1 MKLRNSRLL
10 TVAGIG
16 IATVLVIGGT
26 ATAAS
31 RITAHDIA
39 TGAANS
45 RVIKDGSVHQEDM
58 NPNVVGLLHRPD
70 VLGSSVENFTTNP
83 QTITAIGGSFAALHT
98 DLGSF
103 SLPAGTYLITGDG
116 FFHSDTATSG
126 LTRLQL
132 AIRGDDGTTFG
143 QDYGTCFT
151 GLASATA
158 NREAS
163 CTTVRTITLSAT
175 QTIKVQA
182 FGYADDTG
190 SADSGKFVVTP
201 NVSVIKVG

>member
-1 MKLRNSRLL
+1 MKLSTTRARVL
-10 TVAGIG
+10 TGAGIAL
-16 IATVLVIGGT
+16 ATVVVIGGT

-31 RITAHDIA
+31 QITAHQLA
-39 TGAANS
+39 TGAANH
-45 RVIKDGSVHQEDM
+45 RVIKDGSVHQSDLTTK
-58 NPNVVGLLHRPD
+58 VAGLLNKD
-70 VLGSSVENFTTNP
+70 NGSSVKNFTTGP
-83 QTITAIGGSFAALHT
+83 QTITNIGGSFATLHT

-103 SLPAGTYLITGDG
+103 KLRAGTYLISGDG

-132 AIRGDDGTTFG
+132 AIRGDDGSTFG

-163 CTTVRTITLSAT
+163 CTTVRTVTLSAP
-175 QTIKVQA
+175 QTINVQA

-201 NVSVIKVG
+201 NVSVIKIG

>member
-1 MKLRNSRLL
+1 MKISNSRML
-10 TVAGIG
+10 TIAGVG
-16 IATVLVIGGT
+16 IAAVLAIGGT

-31 RITAHDIA
+31 QITAHQMA

-45 RVIKDGSVHQEDM
+45 RVIKDGTVHQRDLASG
-58 NPNVVGLLHRPD
+58 VGTMLHKQD
-70 VLGSSVENFTTNP
+70 VLGSSVETFTTDP
-83 QTITAIGGSFAALHT
+83 QTITNIGGSFASRAT

-103 SLPAGTYLITGDG
+103 DLPAGKYLIASDG

-126 LTRLQL
+126 GTRLQL
-132 AIRGDDGTTFG
+132 AIRGVDGSTFG

-158 NREAS
+158 QREAT
-163 CTTVRTITLSAT
+163 CTTVRTVTLAAP
-175 QTIKVQA
+175 QTVKVQA

-190 SADSGKFVVTP
+190 SADSGKFVVIP